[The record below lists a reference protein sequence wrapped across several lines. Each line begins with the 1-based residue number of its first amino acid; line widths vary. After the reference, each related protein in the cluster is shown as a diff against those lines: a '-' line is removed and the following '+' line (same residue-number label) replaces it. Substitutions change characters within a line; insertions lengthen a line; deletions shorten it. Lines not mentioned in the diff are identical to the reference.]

1 MNYIDTYFKPGK
13 FVFAIAFA
21 CLWSLNLTAQDQLT
35 RHYKEYKM
43 SLKANGADRR
53 ARPVSYTIT
62 EKGAT
67 WLRLFFG
74 NINLGNSSSVTIT
87 SNLDGSTQ
95 TLDAS
100 DIKAWNEASAYFNGN
115 SVTITLNVSSRDK
128 EVGLDV
134 VELGVGEPVLSV
146 RSQCGS
152 VDNRT
157 ASNDAAIGR
166 IVPIGCTGW
175 IITNGRIVTA
185 GHCTGSRAQILEFN
199 VPRSNPDRS
208 IVHPPVRDQY
218 PIGSFTTPYV
228 RGRPETDWAVGTV
241 GSNSQTG
248 LSAIQAQG
256 KSFNVVQ
263 SAPGNSIRITG
274 YGTDTGRDNQTQQTH
289 TGPTASVNN
298 TFVRYQTD
306 TEGGNSGSPI
316 IDVATGNAVGV
327 HAYGGCRTSG
337 TGSNYGARATIA
349 AFWNAL
355 GLSGGGGNPGGCA
368 TLDFND
374 FSINSFSNQDASGN
388 FSIGNGGSSL
398 TLRNNTWKYIPL
410 NYNVTSN
417 TVIEFQFSSTSQGE
431 IHGVGFENDNSLTS
445 SRYFR
450 VYGTQ
455 NYGVGNYA
463 NYTSGT
469 RTYVIPVGNFYTGSA
484 NRLVFINDND
494 AGSGNNSTFRN
505 VKIYEGSC
513 NSSSSSVA
521 SASEAATPEAM
532 ILGDEP
538 ESVLGNVKVGSNL
551 PGGEVVVNMGAGN
564 DVAKAT
570 IYNLM
575 GQPKGTLI
583 LKSGINKEATDKL
596 HLPTGVY
603 LIKIEKNGE
612 STTRRVMIR

>member
-1 MNYIDTYFKPGK
+1 MNYINTYLKSGK
-13 FVFAIAFA
+13 LTLTIAFA
-21 CLWSLNLTAQDQLT
+21 FLWAFSVNAQDELP
-35 RHYKEYKM
+35 RHYKKYEM
-43 SLKANGADRR
+43 SLKANGAQRG
-53 ARPVSYTIT
+53 AKPVSYIIT
-62 EKGAT
+62 EEGAT

-100 DIKAWNEASAYFNGN
+100 AIKVWNAASAYFNGN
-115 SVTITLNVSSRDK
+115 SVTVTLNASSRDR

-134 VELGVGEPVLSV
+134 VELGVGELTPST

-157 ASNDAAIGR
+157 SSNDAAIGR

-175 IITNGRIVTA
+175 IITNGKLVTA
-185 GHCTGSRAQILEFN
+185 GHCTGSRAQVLEFN
-199 VPRSNPDRS
+199 VPQSNPDRS

-218 PIGSFTTPYV
+218 PIGSFVTPYV
-228 RGRPETDWAVGTV
+228 RGRPETDWAVGSA
-241 GSNSQTG
+241 GANSQTG
-248 LSAIQAQG
+248 LTPIQAQG

-263 SAPGNSIRITG
+263 STPGSSIRITG
-274 YGTDTGRDNQTQQTH
+274 YGVDTGSDNQTQQTH
-289 TGPTASVNN
+289 TGPTASVTN

-316 IDVATGNAVGV
+316 IDAATGNAVGV
-327 HAYGGCRTSG
+327 HAYGGCSTNGS
-337 TGSNYGARATIA
+337 GSNYGARATIS
-349 AFWNAL
+349 AFWDAL
-355 GLSGGGGNPGGCA
+355 DLGGTPPPPGCA

-374 FSINSFSNQDASGN
+374 FTINSFSNQDAAGN

-398 TLRNNTWKYIPL
+398 TLQNNTWKYIPF

-431 IHGVGFENDNSLTS
+431 IHGIGFENNNSLTS

-455 NYGVGNYA
+455 NYGVGNYD
-463 NYTSGT
+463 NYSSGT
-469 RTYVIPVGNFYTGSA
+469 KTYVIPVGNFYTGSA
-484 NRLVFINDND
+484 DRLVFINDKD
-494 AGSGNNSTFRN
+494 AGSSGNNSTFSN

-513 NSSSSSVA
+513 NSSSSANLRQTHVA
-521 SASEAATPEAM
+521 EAM

-538 ESVLGNVKVGSNL
+538 ESILNNVKVGSNL
-551 PGGEVVVNMGAGN
+551 NNGEVIVNMGVGN
-564 DVAKAT
+564 IAAKAT
-570 IYNLM
+570 IYNIM
-575 GQPKGTLI
+575 GQPKGTLT
-583 LKSGINKEATDKL
+583 LKSGLNKVATDKL

-603 LIKIEKNGE
+603 LIKIESNGE
-612 STTRRVMIR
+612 STTHRVVIR